1 MQKEPTTVR
10 QTTTDEFALKQL
22 IDATPVGIVVFDHEE
37 RVIYANP
44 LAVQLFGK
52 SVKAS
57 DALKC
62 GDFIGCLHRHSDTR
76 GCGHTRHCPV
86 CHLFISIQATLK
98 ATPEATFTEGETLL
112 ERDRGVDAIWVKY
125 KVNRIKMNDR
135 DVAVMAMDDITAQ
148 KRTERLLRESEARFQ
163 NMFERAPAGYQSL
176 DMNGCFIEVN
186 EAWLTTLGYRREEV
200 IGRWFGE
207 FLAPGFVDIF
217 RERFAI
223 FKASGKINSE
233 FEMLHKDGSSR
244 FFAFEGRIGYK
255 EDGNFEKTHC
265 ILHDVTER
273 KQIEA
278 EGKDQARLIA
288 TLLDS
293 IPDIIFFKDVN
304 GVYQACNS
312 AFAHHVGRPRK
323 EIIRKTD
330 YDLYSKSVADL
341 FREHDRRLLQE
352 KSGHRNEEWISYPDG
367 HKVLVDTMKIPYR
380 DAHGNIIGILGVSR
394 DITDRKRTEQ
404 ALLASEERFRQIT
417 ENMADVVWLRS
428 FENSRMLYVSP
439 SYERIWGRSCQSLYE
454 NPEEF
459 MEAVH
464 PVDQEA
470 VFAAYKQYAETGH
483 FDMMYR
489 IIRPDGE
496 MRWIHARTYPILNET
511 GQVIRYAGI
520 ATDITARRQAEDLLR
535 KSEEKYRKIY
545 ENSLVGIFHSTPAGR
560 FTEVNPAFA
569 KMLGYE
575 SPETLLDGIAD
586 IATQYYADPE
596 DRRTFERILK
606 AQGSIENFEFRVKHK
621 DGSRRWISNSTR
633 AYFGEEG
640 SIDHYEGV
648 GIDITKRKQAEAEL
662 MRAHELLEIRANQLR
677 ALAAELTTAE
687 QRERKRVSKIL
698 HDGLQQNL
706 VIARLQVEGILS
718 QIDDPQFRQEEQE
731 INQLLTESIEMS
743 RSLSTDLS
751 PPVLY
756 ERGLAA
762 GLEWLI
768 RRMRDQY
775 GLDVDLRIENRVK
788 LPDHIKILIF
798 ESVRELLF
806 NTIKHAGVL
815 QAQVAM
821 RHSDESGLRITV
833 RDAGAGFDPC
843 RLKPAGDEG
852 GGFGLFSIGER
863 IGLLGGSFEI
873 DSTPGKGSHFRLT
886 VPFCQAPA
894 TSVGDNL
901 AVQSADLHDMET
913 ILKHRTSC
921 ISVLVADDH
930 ALFRDGV
937 ARLVSKVPDIRSVGQ
952 AANGREAVE
961 LARKLKPDVILMDI
975 NMPELS
981 GVEATRAIHEE
992 LPGIRII
999 GLSMHD
1005 DPQFAQSM
1013 FEAGAVDYKNKGCAA
1028 AELVSAIRECMQT
1041 EKIDEG

>member
-1 MQKEPTTVR
+1 M
-10 QTTTDEFALKQL
+10 
-22 IDATPVGIVVFDHEE
+22 
-37 RVIYANP
+37 
-44 LAVQLFGK
+44 
-52 SVKAS
+52 S
-57 DALKC
+57 
-62 GDFIGCLHRHSDTR
+62 
-76 GCGHTRHCPV
+76 
-86 CHLFISIQATLK
+86 
-98 ATPEATFTEGETLL
+98 
-112 ERDRGVDAIWVKY
+112 
-125 KVNRIKMNDR
+125 
-135 DVAVMAMDDITAQ
+135 
-148 KRTERLLRESEARFQ
+148 
-163 NMFERAPAGYQSL
+163 
-176 DMNGCFIEVN
+176 
-186 EAWLTTLGYRREEV
+186 
-200 IGRWFGE
+200 
-207 FLAPGFVDIF
+207 
-217 RERFAI
+217 
-223 FKASGKINSE
+223 
-233 FEMLHKDGSSR
+233 
-244 FFAFEGRIGYK
+244 
-255 EDGNFEKTHC
+255 
-265 ILHDVTER
+265 
-273 KQIEA
+273 
-278 EGKDQARLIA
+278 
-288 TLLDS
+288 
-293 IPDIIFFKDVN
+293 
-304 GVYQACNS
+304 
-312 AFAHHVGRPRK
+312 GRPKK
-323 EIIRKTD
+323 EIIKKTD

-341 FREHDRRLLQE
+341 FREHDRQLLQK

-380 DAHGNIIGILGVSR
+380 DTHGNIIGILGVSR

-439 SYERIWGRSCQSLYE
+439 SYERIWGRSCQSLYQ

-470 VFAAYKQYAETGH
+470 VFAAYKQYADTGH

-489 IIRPDGE
+489 IIRPDGD

-535 KSEEKYRKIY
+535 RSEEKYRKIY

-575 SPETLLDGIAD
+575 SPKTLLDGISD

-606 AQGSIENFEFRVKHK
+606 AQGSIESFEFRVKHK

-640 SIDHYEGV
+640 QIDHYEGV
-648 GIDITKRKQAEAEL
+648 VLDITKRKQAEAEL

-775 GLDVDLRIENRVK
+775 GLNVDLRIENRVK

-806 NTIKHAGVL
+806 NTIKHAGVS

-833 RDAGAGFDPC
+833 RDSGAGFDPC
-843 RLKPAGDEG
+843 RLKPAGDAG

-863 IGLLGGSFEI
+863 IGLLGGRFEI
-873 DSTPGKGSHFRLT
+873 DSTPGKGSHFSLT

-901 AVQSADLHDMET
+901 AVQSADLREMET
-913 ILKHRTSC
+913 ILKDRTSC

-1013 FEAGAVDYKNKGCAA
+1013 FEAGAVGYKNKGCAA
-1028 AELVSAIRECMQT
+1028 AELVSAIRECMNT
-1041 EKIDEG
+1041 EKID